1 MEQQIIIAKKG
12 KKKRDPLQHG
22 GWKVAMADLMISMMC
37 LFLVLWIL
45 QVVDVDDQKKLLN
58 YFSYGNDPIQHHGMV
73 ESGGNSINPLP
84 LPHVATS
91 HYDAELHRIN
101 DTSLLEGE
109 FNSQQE
115 LEVLAKRI
123 EQDIAGVDGLGSV
136 SVLVTPQGV
145 KLVIAD
151 SDKGPMFFRGGAK
164 VTPFYQDLLLNLAKL
179 LQRIEN
185 KMIITGHTDA
195 SRYKGSRM
203 TNWELSSNRAN
214 SARYYL
220 DRGGLQ
226 ERHIF
231 QVTGMSDTAPVDI
244 NNPKA
249 AINRRIELYILTA
262 ETLSQLSDV
271 YKTVFLPDA
280 NLPSDVREKQAPLTQ
295 KQLSPEV
302 EKRKR
307 EAIQQALKN
316 QPVTSFEVMSRYD

>member
-1 MEQQIIIAKKG
+1 MQQPQVIIQKKG
-12 KKKRDPLQHG
+12 RRKRNELQHG
-22 GWKVAMADLMISMMC
+22 GWKVAMADLMISLMC

-58 YFSYGNDPIQHHGMV
+58 YFAYGNDPIMHLGTS

-91 HYDAELHRIN
+91 HYDADLHRIN
-101 DTSLLEGE
+101 DTSVLEGE

-115 LEVLAKRI
+115 LELLAQRI
-123 EQDIAGVDGLGSV
+123 TQELSGIDALGSV
-136 SVLVTPQGV
+136 SVFVTPQGA

-164 VTPFYQDLLLNLAKL
+164 VTPLYQDLLLNLAGL
-179 LQRIEN
+179 LENIEN

-220 DRGGLQ
+220 NKGGLQ

-231 QVTGMSDTAPVDI
+231 QVTGMSDTAPVDYE
-244 NNPKA
+244 NTKSG
-249 AINRRIELYILTA
+249 INRRIELYILTA
-262 ETLSQLSDV
+262 NTLVQLNKV
-271 YKTVFLPDA
+271 YKSFEIGSGGSGNGSSPLAQHELDKVLPD
-280 NLPSDVREKQAPLTQ
+280 S
-295 KQLSPEV
+295 
-302 EKRKR
+302 KRKAVR
-307 EAIQQALKN
+307 QAELN
-316 QPVTSFEVMSRYD
+316 QPVTSFEVLIRYD

>member
-1 MEQQIIIAKKG
+1 MMQQPQVIIQKKG
-12 KKKRDPLQHG
+12 RRKRNELQHG
-22 GWKVAMADLMISMMC
+22 GWKVAMADLMISLMC

-58 YFSYGNDPIQHHGMV
+58 YFAYGNDPIMHLGTS

-91 HYDAELHRIN
+91 HYDADLHRIN
-101 DTSLLEGE
+101 DTSVLEGE

-115 LEVLAKRI
+115 LELLAQRI
-123 EQDIAGVDGLGSV
+123 TQELSGIDALGSV
-136 SVLVTPQGV
+136 SVFVTPQGA

-164 VTPFYQDLLLNLAKL
+164 VTPFYQDLLLNLARL
-179 LQRIEN
+179 LEKIEN

-220 DRGGLQ
+220 NKGGLQ
-226 ERHIF
+226 EHHIF
-231 QVTGMSDTAPVDI
+231 QVTGMSDTAPVDYE
-244 NNPKA
+244 NTKSGV
-249 AINRRIELYILTA
+249 NRRIELYILTA
-262 ETLSQLSDV
+262 NTLEQLNKV
-271 YKTVFLPDA
+271 YKSFSISSATRASPLGQHELDKVLPDTKKRA
-280 NLPSDVREKQAPLTQ
+280 IRQAEL
-295 KQLSPEV
+295 
-302 EKRKR
+302 
-307 EAIQQALKN
+307 N
-316 QPVTSFEVMSRYD
+316 QPVTSFEVLSRYD